1 MLCML
6 APGAWD
12 SFSHETCV
20 RAPRVNSPP
29 KAQRKTHQQTPPVV
43 APPSATAHDK
53 YTIMSTAEEATIN
66 PDGST
71 TFSEPH
77 PTNATGDED
86 AIPDDIPT
94 EDAAA
99 PEEIGGVDPAIYLG
113 LAVVAFVLIFMILR
127 MRRKRASADVDD
139 FFSNLDGE
147 KVSFVVCFIDVIAC

>member
-1 MLCML
+1 
-6 APGAWD
+6 
-12 SFSHETCV
+12 
-20 RAPRVNSPP
+20 
-29 KAQRKTHQQTPPVV
+29 
-43 APPSATAHDK
+43 
-53 YTIMSTAEEATIN
+53 MSTAEEATIN

-77 PTNATGDED
+77 PTNTTGDED